1 MDTTSEGGVPNT
13 DRVADDPHAADA
25 GGSEGPDSAVE
36 AAGSADAEKTARE
49 TVYRL
54 LAVRARS
61 RVELLR
67 ALNRAGVDSDTA
79 HSVLGKFVDAG
90 LVDDAAFAA
99 EWVRSRHR
107 QRGLGRRALEEELRE
122 KGVDDDA
129 LSAALDAL
137 DTDDEVSRARELVRR
152 KLAGATVTD
161 PKVRMRRL
169 VGMLARKGYGEALAF
184 RVVREELEALDEE
197 GGLDDE
203 GFVAP
208 EP

>member
-1 MDTTSEGGVPNT
+1 MDTTSEGGVPDT
-13 DRVADDPHAADA
+13 DRVAGDPHAAEAD
-25 GGSEGPDSAVE
+25 GSEGPDSAVE
-36 AAGSADAEKTARE
+36 ASGAADVEKTARE

-61 RVELLR
+61 RVELLW
-67 ALNRAGVDSDTA
+67 ALSRAGVDSDTA

-90 LVDDAAFAA
+90 LVDDTAFAA

-129 LSAALDAL
+129 LSAALDTL

-152 KLAGATVTD
+152 KLAGTTVTD

-208 EP
+208 DP

>member
-1 MDTTSEGGVPNT
+1 MDTTSGGGVPGAG
-13 DRVADDPHAADA
+13 RVADDPHAAEAD
-25 GGSEGPDSAVE
+25 GSEGPDSAAEVPG
-36 AAGSADAEKTARE
+36 AADAEKTARE

-67 ALNRAGVDSDTA
+67 ALSRAGVDSGTA

-129 LSAALDAL
+129 LSAALDTL
-137 DTDDEVSRARELVRR
+137 DTDDEVSRARALVRR
-152 KLAGATVTD
+152 KLAGTAVTD

-169 VGMLARKGYGEALAF
+169 MGMLARKGYGEALAF

-197 GGLDDE
+197 GALEDE
-203 GFVAP
+203 GFVDP
-208 EP
+208 DP